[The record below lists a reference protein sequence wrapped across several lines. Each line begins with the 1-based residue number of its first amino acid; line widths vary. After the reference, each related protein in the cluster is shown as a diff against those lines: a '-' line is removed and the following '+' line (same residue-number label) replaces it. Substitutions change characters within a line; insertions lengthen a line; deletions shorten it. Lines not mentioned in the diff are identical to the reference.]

1 MRLALSV
8 LVVLL
13 AYVTAQ
19 EQQPQYIVYRN
30 PYQAPYYGDAVINP
44 EDPRFFRP
52 TTTTT
57 TTSTSTVTC
66 TKSTAAC
73 GGRRRRRELLF
84 AGEEEEQFPIVPTAV
99 EGYKT
104 YLFYHLIFSSFI
116 ILFVI
121 HCCRVEPTQ
130 LSSRDARA
138 ADPQQV
144 YVVPPQFAYQPQSG
158 FQSGPYN
165 YHPVVLPF
173 YGSQYQPAQRL
184 FFNQIQSALTV
195 TKTSTVFAISTS
207 TSIPACSV
215 AGTIP
220 QCPNA

>member
-13 AYVTAQ
+13 AYVSAQ
-19 EQQPQYIVYRN
+19 DQQPQYIVYRN

-73 GGRRRRRELLF
+73 GGRRRRELLF

-99 EGYKT
+99 KG
-104 YLFYHLIFSSFI
+104 
-116 ILFVI
+116 
-121 HCCRVEPTQ
+121 VEPTQ

-195 TKTSTVFAISTS
+195 TKTSTVFAITTSTS
-207 TSIPACSV
+207 TPACSV